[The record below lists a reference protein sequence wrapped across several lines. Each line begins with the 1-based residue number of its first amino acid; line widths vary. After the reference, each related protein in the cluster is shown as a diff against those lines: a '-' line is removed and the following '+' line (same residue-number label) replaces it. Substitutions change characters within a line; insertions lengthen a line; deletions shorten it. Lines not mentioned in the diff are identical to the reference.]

1 MWLVYR
7 RLHGESVDDLQR
19 QLHRRG
25 LVRLR
30 AEHRREGAFVRRR
43 VLPAGLLFVHSLLV
57 QRTDCIGK
65 RGQSLHELHDQHERA
80 DVPAGKRVFW
90 NSSESDDRANGVEV
104 PPSVPAVHVRYV
116 CFVAVVKFDC
126 AESGK
131 GQQGD
136 LRCLFELTE
145 NDLISR

>member
-1 MWLVYR
+1 MI
-7 RLHGESVDDLQR
+7 
-19 QLHRRG
+19 
-25 LVRLR
+25 
-30 AEHRREGAFVRRR
+30 
-43 VLPAGLLFVHSLLV
+43 AGNGSACVCSHQTAIV
-57 QRTDCIGK
+57 KPKQ
-65 RGQSLHELHDQHERA
+65 
-80 DVPAGKRVFW
+80 RVFW
-90 NSSESDDRANGVEV
+90 NSGESDDRANGVEV

>member
-30 AEHRREGAFVRRR
+30 AE
-43 VLPAGLLFVHSLLV
+43 
-57 QRTDCIGK
+57 
-65 RGQSLHELHDQHERA
+65 QHERA

-90 NSSESDDRANGVEV
+90 NSGESDDRANGVEV

-116 CFVAVVKFDC
+116 CLVAVVKFDC

-136 LRCLFELTE
+136 L
-145 NDLISR
+145 